1 LYPAIEDKS
10 DDDEMH
16 DETDVGYNMEVNR
29 GESCQTWRTG
39 SSRGTELPNS
49 EIYATRGF
57 VPLWC
62 ELIFSEKP
70 LITVSGFVT
79 TVVQPYRI

>member
-1 LYPAIEDKS
+1 
-10 DDDEMH
+10 MH
-16 DETDVGYNMEVNR
+16 DKTDVGYNMEVNR

-62 ELIFSEKP
+62 GINL
-70 LITVSGFVT
+70 
-79 TVVQPYRI
+79 